1 MVIKNKCLILMDKAK
16 AKIAS
21 KIFVL
26 VILLIMIPN
35 ITLCEE
41 NIFFAQQKE
50 LTETVKK
57 IKPISVFVMATFTI
71 KDSTGRI
78 IGETNQYG
86 SGFLFDTAQANGI
99 RLITNKHILI
109 SEKTKQ
115 VADRIRAKINVASVK
130 KPVLVDCI
138 ISGIHQEY
146 DLAVLT
152 LGEVIT
158 EDENIPTQVVRIQG
172 REVKYIK
179 MESQPI
185 SENFFIKENNEV
197 EEGMAIFYIGYP
209 LGLGGMEYKCFPLT
223 REGSVSQVMPDNN
236 YFIIDALSSHGN
248 SGSPVLGLTKNGWKV
263 IGILQ
268 GNYNDFD
275 AEGKPDNAGLSIVI
289 SGVVI
294 NDYIN
299 KLIAEKKIISLWS

>member
-1 MVIKNKCLILMDKAK
+1 MGTEMV
-16 AKIAS
+16 KIVR
-21 KIFVL
+21 KLFL
-26 VILLIMIPN
+26 LGILLIMIPN
-35 ITLCEE
+35 VTLCEE
-41 NIFFAQQKE
+41 NTFYTQQKE
-50 LTETVKK
+50 LTETIKK
-57 IKPISVFVMATFTI
+57 IKPISVFVIATFTI

-115 VADRIRAKINVASVK
+115 VADMVRVKINVASVK
-130 KPVLVDCI
+130 KPVLVNCI

-158 EDENIPTQVVRIQG
+158 EDENIPTQVVIIRG
-172 REVKYIK
+172 REIKYIK

-185 SENFFIKENNEV
+185 SDNFFIKENNEV
-197 EEGMAIFYIGYP
+197 AEGMAIFYIGYP

-223 REGSVSQVMPDNN
+223 REGCVSQVMSDNN

-248 SGSPVLGLTKNGWKV
+248 SGSPVLGLTKDGWKV

-275 AEGKPDNAGLSIVI
+275 TEGKPDNAGLSIVI

-299 KLIAEKKIISLWS
+299 KLIEEKKIVSLWS